1 MGAAVEGPDASA
13 KPVPDAAMAVRDFVA
28 PLEPSGSIG
37 GGQALFLDE
46 EPSTLGARLHA
57 RIQKRHLQAGP
68 GHRTEVAV
76 QGLLA
81 REGFTC
87 LVRGRI
93 DVLLTAEP
101 PLACDLVEE
110 IKTTLRPASLL
121 QSLAEHPDHPFALQA
136 LMYAWLRWR
145 ETGIAPRCRLRIVGL
160 LDEAETEVELPF
172 APGAFTLWVEARLE
186 ALHDAALRALARA
199 QERRQLGS
207 RLTFPFTEPRAGQTE
222 LVAKVA
228 DALRARQRLLL
239 QAPTG
244 LGKTAAILF
253 PALRLALEEDL
264 QVFYATP
271 RNSQHEVAEDCLR
284 RMQDGVR
291 AVTIRAKEKVCPQ
304 PEVNCRPDVC
314 PRANL
319 YFDRLKTSGA
329 LDTLAALGCAT
340 PAALAQVADLHCL
353 CPFELSLDAARHAD
367 VVIGDY
373 NYAFAPHATLQRL
386 FGTPEAAARR
396 IVLVDEAHNLP
407 SRAAEWFSP
416 CLETAW
422 LEGLKRKPH
431 VPANR
436 SLKARVSAQIRRC
449 LQVLQ
454 GFDGPHRAVAVEPQ
468 DFFNEEHRLGKLLTS
483 ASADGQELS
492 PAHPLLELYRNWSAF
507 CDGLRSLGEA
517 HAVTWI
523 PPGRLQITCAD
534 AADHLAP
541 RLEAL
546 AGAVLFSGT
555 LKPFECQ
562 KRLSG
567 LGSQETASME
577 VKSPFPEANRL
588 VLVVPQISTLFRL
601 RDREVPRI
609 ALFLER
615 VLPLRHGNYFIF
627 FSSFDLLE
635 QTLPHLELPGFRI
648 LAQPRRASQEQLQ
661 AILTTLRS
669 SQGVVVLAVQG
680 GSLAEGIDC
689 PGEALI
695 GCVVVGPPL
704 PRFDLEREHVRRYFD
719 TRYGT
724 GLQYAYTFPAAA
736 KAVQAAGRV
745 IRTPEDRGLL
755 IFLDGRFLEDD
766 YASSFPEGWFQRSL
780 RERVSGAILEDIR
793 RFWADA
799 L

>member
-1 MGAAVEGPDASA
+1 MEEPEASLNPH
-13 KPVPDAAMAVRDFVA
+13 PVTAMAVRDFVA

-57 RIQKRHLQAGP
+57 RIQKRHLQEAA
-68 GHRTEVAV
+68 GHRTEVGV
-76 QGLLA
+76 QGLLT
-81 REGFTC
+81 RQGFTC

-93 DVLLTAEP
+93 DVVLAGQP
-101 PLACDLVEE
+101 PLVASECVEE
-110 IKTTLRPASLL
+110 IKTTLRPAGLL
-121 QSLAEHPDHPFALQA
+121 QSLAEHSDHPFALQS

-145 ETGIAPRCRLRIVGL
+145 ETGLAPRCRLRIVGL

-172 APGAFTLWVEARLE
+172 APGDFTLWVEARLQ
-186 ALHDAALRALARA
+186 AHHDAALKAQARA
-199 QERRQLGS
+199 EERRRLGG
-207 RLTFPFTEPRAGQTE
+207 RLAFPFPAPRAGQVE

-228 DALRARQRLLL
+228 EALKARQRLLL

-253 PALRLALEEDL
+253 PALRLALEENL

-271 RNSQHEVAEDCLR
+271 RNSQHEVAEDFLR
-284 RMQDGVR
+284 RLGEGVR

-304 PEVNCRPDVC
+304 PEVNCRPEVC
-314 PRANL
+314 PRADR

-340 PAALAQVADLHCL
+340 PAALAQVADLHTL

-373 NYAFAPHATLQRL
+373 NYAFAPHSTLQRL

-416 CLETAW
+416 GLETAW

-449 LQVLQ
+449 LLVLQ
-454 GFDGPHRAVAVEPQ
+454 GFDGPHRLVTVAPLG
-468 DFFNEEHRLGKLLTS
+468 FYTEEQRLGKLLTATS
-483 ASADGQELS
+483 VAGQELS
-492 PAHPLLELYRNWSAF
+492 PAHPLLELYRGWSAF
-507 CDGLRSLGEA
+507 CEGLRGLGDA

-555 LKPFECQ
+555 LKPFECLQ
-562 KRLSG
+562 RLTG
-567 LGSQETASME
+567 LAGQETASME
-577 VKSPFPEANRL
+577 VQSPFPEAHRL
-588 VLVVPQISTLFRL
+588 VLVVPQISTLFRR

-609 ALFLER
+609 ALFLHR

-627 FSSFDLLE
+627 FPSFDLLE
-635 QTLPHLELPGFRI
+635 QTLPHLDLPGFTI
-648 LAQPRRASQEQLQ
+648 LAQPRRAHQDQLQ
-661 AILTTLRS
+661 AILSALRTT
-669 SQGVVVLAVQG
+669 QGVVVLAVQG

-689 PGEALI
+689 PGETLI

-704 PRFDLEREHVRRYFD
+704 PRFDLEREHVRRYFEAK
-719 TRYGT
+719 YGT

-755 IFLDGRFLEDD
+755 VFLDGRFLDDD
-766 YASSFPEGWFQRSL
+766 YACGFPEGWFQKSL
-780 RERVSGAILEDIR
+780 RERVSGAILDDIR
-793 RFWADA
+793 RFWAGA
-799 L
+799 GL

>member
-1 MGAAVEGPDASA
+1 MGGWEPAVEEPETR
-13 KPVPDAAMAVRDFVA
+13 PMAMAVRDFVA

-37 GGQALFLDE
+37 GGQALFLEE

-57 RIQKRHLQAGP
+57 RIQKRHLQADP
-68 GHRTEVAV
+68 GQRTEVAV
-76 QGLLA
+76 QGLLE
-81 REGFTC
+81 REGFRC

-93 DVLLTAEP
+93 DVLLAG
-101 PLACDLVEE
+101 DLIEE
-110 IKTTLRPASLL
+110 IKTTLRPAALL
-121 QSLAEHPDHPFALQA
+121 QTLSEHPDHPFALQT

-145 ETGIAPRCRLRIVGL
+145 ETGLAPRCRLRIVGL
-160 LDEAETEVELPF
+160 LDEAEFERDLPF
-172 APGAFTLWVEARLE
+172 DPGAFTLWVEARLQ
-186 ALHDAALRALARA
+186 ALQEAALRALARA
-199 QERRQLGS
+199 EERRRLAS
-207 RLTFPFTEPRAGQTE
+207 RLAFPFAEPRAGQAE

-228 DALRARQRLLL
+228 AALKARQRLML

-271 RNSQHEVAEDCLR
+271 RNSQHEVAEDCLAR
-284 RMQDGVR
+284 LHEGVR

-319 YFDRLKTSGA
+319 YFDRLRTSGA
-329 LDTLAALGCAT
+329 LATLEALGCAT
-340 PAALAQVADLHCL
+340 PAAVAEVADRHTL
-353 CPFELSLDAARHAD
+353 CPFELSLDAARDAD

-373 NYAFAPHATLQRL
+373 NSAFAPRATLQRL

-416 CLETAW
+416 SLETAW

-449 LQVLQ
+449 LQLLQ
-454 GFDGPHRAVAVEPQ
+454 GFDGPHRAVVVDPQ
-468 DFFNEEHRLGKLLTS
+468 PFFGEEHRLGKLLT
-483 ASADGQELS
+483 ATAADGQELS
-492 PAHPLLELYRNWSAF
+492 PAHPLLELYRDWSAF
-507 CDGLRSLGEA
+507 CEGLRSLGEA
-517 HAVTWI
+517 FTVTWI

-541 RLEAL
+541 RMEAL

-562 KRLSG
+562 ERLAG
-567 LGSQETASME
+567 LAGLETQSME
-577 VKSPFPEANRL
+577 VASPFPEANRL

-601 RDREVPRI
+601 RAREVPRI
-609 ALFLER
+609 ALFLHR
-615 VLPLRHGNYFIF
+615 VLPLRFGNYFIF
-627 FSSFDLLE
+627 FPSFDLLE
-635 QTLPHLELPGFRI
+635 QTLPHLDLPGFRI
-648 LAQPRRASQEQLQ
+648 LAQPRRASQDQLQ
-661 AILTTLRS
+661 AILAALRT

-680 GSLAEGIDC
+680 GSLSEGIDC

-704 PRFDLEREHVRRYFD
+704 PRFDLEREHVRQYFQA
-719 TRYGT
+719 RYGT

-745 IRTPEDRGLL
+745 IRTPRDRGLL
-755 IFLDGRFLEDD
+755 IFLDGRFLEPD
-766 YASSFPEGWFQRSL
+766 YASCFPQGWFRTSL

-793 RFWADA
+793 RFWAGQPC
-799 L
+799 